1 MDNTITGSPYLVSNI
16 KGFEKEVGHLLA
28 VSTTRAYREG
38 EFIYFQGETSDAFFF
53 IRKGKVKISILKGD
67 GSEKIIGIQ
76 ESNTFFGE
84 YAAFDRHPHFATAV
98 ALDSSEI
105 SRVPIDRVKKVIEA
119 HPEVAFLIIDRIV
132 RKFRSLC
139 FQIEGNFLGAQRRI
153 ARILISLGDEV
164 GEREP
169 QGVTIRKGITHE
181 DLANLTG
188 LSRVRVTTILNNL
201 QRANIITK
209 KRGIVTIV
217 NPAKLRNIV
226 DGSE

>member
-1 MDNTITGSPYLVSNI
+1 VNSPITGSPYLVWDA
-16 KGFEKEVGHLLA
+16 KGFEKEVGYLLA

-38 EFIYFQGETSDAFFF
+38 EFIYFQGETGDAFFF
-53 IRKGKVKISILKGD
+53 IRKGKVKVSILKGD

-98 ALDSSEI
+98 ALEPSEI
-105 SRVPIDRVKKVIEA
+105 SRVPIDGARRMIEA

-139 FQIEGNFLGAQRRI
+139 FQVEGNFLDAQRRI

-164 GEREP
+164 GERETD
-169 QGVTIRKGITHE
+169 GVTIRKGITHE

-201 QRANIITK
+201 QRADIITK
-209 KRGIVTIV
+209 RRGMVTIT
-217 NPAKLRNIV
+217 NPAKLRNIIE
-226 DGSE
+226 GIE